1 VSERSTK
8 DADAVSDPLALAL
21 PTELVEAIAARAAEL
36 VLAQLGERLDEWL
49 SSEQAADYLGI
60 SVGHLH
66 NLKGRVPSHKVG
78 GRRRY
83 RRSEL
88 DAYQRQGS

>member
-1 VSERSTK
+1 VSE
-8 DADAVSDPLALAL
+8 PFALAL
-21 PTELVEAIAARAAEL
+21 PPETLEAIAQRTAEIVVERLTALDGRSDWLDSKAAAE
-36 VLAQLGERLDEWL
+36 
-49 SSEQAADYLGI
+49 YLGI

-66 NLKGRVPSHKVG
+66 NLKGQVPSHKVG

-88 DAYQRQGS
+88 DAYQANGRL

>member
-1 VSERSTK
+1 MNVE
-8 DADAVSDPLALAL
+8 L
-21 PTELVEAIAARAAEL
+21 PDEIVEAIAQRAAEI
-36 VLAQLGERLDEWL
+36 VLERTTGPCTDQWLD
-49 SSEQAADYLGI
+49 SKQAADYLGI

-66 NLKGRVPSHKVG
+66 NLRGKVPSHKPN

-88 DAYQRQGS
+88 DAYQAT

>member
-1 VSERSTK
+1 M
-8 DADAVSDPLALAL
+8 SDPLALTLPPEAL
-21 PTELVEAIAARAAEL
+21 EVIAARAAEL
-36 VLAQLGERLDEWL
+36 VLAQLGECPDEWL
-49 SSEQAADYLGI
+49 SSEQAAAYLGI

-66 NLKGRVPSHKVG
+66 NLRGKVPSHKVG

-88 DAYQRQGS
+88 DAYQRQGA

>member
-1 VSERSTK
+1 MNVE
-8 DADAVSDPLALAL
+8 L
-21 PTELVEAIAARAAEL
+21 PDSVIELIARRAAEL
-36 VLAQLGERLDEWL
+36 VREDLSRSTASDEWFD
-49 SSEQAADYLGI
+49 SKQAADYLGI

-66 NLKGRVPSHKVG
+66 NLRGKVPSHKPD

-88 DAYQRQGS
+88 DAYQAT

>member
-1 VSERSTK
+1 MPGEGSGVNLE
-8 DADAVSDPLALAL
+8 L
-21 PTELVEAIAARAAEL
+21 PEDIVEAIAQRAAEI
-36 VLAQLGERLDEWL
+36 VLERTEDVRDDWVD
-49 SSEQAADYLGI
+49 SKAAAAYLGI

-66 NLKGRVPSHKVG
+66 NLKGTVPSHKVG

-88 DAYQRQGS
+88 DDYQANGL

>member
-1 VSERSTK
+1 LSGQ
-8 DADAVSDPLALAL
+8 PLALTLPPEAL
-21 PTELVEAIAARAAEL
+21 EAIAQRAAEI
-36 VLAQLGERLDEWL
+36 VLEQLATENGRNDWL
-49 SSEQAADYLGI
+49 SSAEAAAYLGI

-66 NLKGRVPSHKVG
+66 NLRGEVPSHKVG

-88 DAYQRQGS
+88 DDYQANGGINV

>member
-1 VSERSTK
+1 VNFELPGLE
-8 DADAVSDPLALAL
+8 DAIRAIVRE
-21 PTELVEAIAARAAEL
+21 ELD
-36 VLAQLGERLDEWL
+36 ERLAENGSADEWL
-49 SSEQAADYLGI
+49 STEQAASYLGL

-66 NLKGRVPSHKVG
+66 NLKGKVPSHKVG

-88 DAYQRQGS
+88 DAWQLQSG

>member
-1 VSERSTK
+1 VNFELPGLE
-8 DADAVSDPLALAL
+8 DAIRAIVRQ
-21 PTELVEAIAARAAEL
+21 EL
-36 VLAQLGERLDEWL
+36 ERLAENGSADEWF
-49 SSEQAADYLGI
+49 SSEQAASYLGI

-66 NLKGRVPSHKVG
+66 NLRGKVPSHKVG

-88 DAYQRQGS
+88 DAWQLQSG

>member
-1 VSERSTK
+1 VSEF
-8 DADAVSDPLALAL
+8 ALRIPDDWL
-21 PTELVEAIAARAAEL
+21 EQIAERAAEL
-36 VLAQLGERLDEWL
+36 VLEQLEVRRDEWL
-49 SSEQAADYLGI
+49 DSKAAADYLGI

-66 NLKGRVPSHKVG
+66 NLRGKVPSHKPN

-88 DAYQRQGS
+88 DAYQAT

>member
-1 VSERSTK
+1 MNVE
-8 DADAVSDPLALAL
+8 L
-21 PTELVEAIAARAAEL
+21 PDSLLEAIAQRAAEI
-36 VLAQLGERLDEWL
+36 VLEHSTSESTANEWL
-49 SSEQAADYLGI
+49 DSKGAAGYLGI

-66 NLKGRVPSHKVG
+66 NLRGTVPSHKVG

-88 DAYQRQGS
+88 DAYQANGSGL